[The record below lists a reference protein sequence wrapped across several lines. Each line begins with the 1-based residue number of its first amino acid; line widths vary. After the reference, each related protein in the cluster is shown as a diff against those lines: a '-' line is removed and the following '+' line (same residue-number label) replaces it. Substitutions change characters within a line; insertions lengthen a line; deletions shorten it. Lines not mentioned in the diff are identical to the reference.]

1 MQEPIATD
9 STDTDAAAALPIA
22 VTHHTNLYV
31 PTAWTAE
38 QTTWGEFVAS
48 VQAAGH
54 RQDTQKESAPLISLY
69 SLRTGGKRCT
79 ADVQLVYGVLLD
91 YDDVPAEALAD
102 CLERLAADNIAVLGY
117 TTWKHLSSGEGL
129 ERWRVIIPLAQPIAA
144 AQYDDALKR
153 VWAKYATYADRDAD
167 GVARGFFVP
176 SCPPDRA
183 EHAQIFYLPG
193 APLQLP
199 TGVQAPVRVAAPAAA
214 AAAPPVRVIYHE
226 TWNLLVTRWKRSAKA
241 ATVDMARRFENV
253 LIGAPFA
260 EPGERDVCLWDLLNA
275 IVKAYP
281 DVSQDSVWE
290 LFRHSIE
297 RMAEG
302 GAADAL
308 TEHDVR
314 EKIERARAKHA
325 AEQDTSL
332 PEDRKEGIQQA
343 FGTDRVTPYTQ
354 DEIANIC
361 DVTGL
366 SAERLRKSWILQ
378 YDSDYYVIGNRG
390 VLFPTSKDALLNMC
404 RVVLAPA
411 PVELYVFDQ
420 RGRRL
425 KSSAELVADYSLPL
439 NEVRRSLVTSTP
451 VFDLPNR
458 KITLPACPKRLLTA
472 RYNESIDRWLELLA
486 GTRYLE
492 IVQWLAHVPDLSR
505 PLTGLVLTG
514 PKSVGKSLL
523 AKGLSRI
530 WCDSGPSKL
539 SDAMG
544 GFNSALERCPFCH
557 ADEADIPKDQRGVE
571 RTGELREFVQCT
583 QRLINEKF
591 KRQLPLD
598 GAARLQ
604 ISANNENVFSLHADL
619 TDHDLDAIAE
629 RFTHIRCSVLAAD
642 YLESRGGRAGVE
654 EWIEGDALP
663 AHVLFLAEQYSSL
676 YTGRFGVEQ
685 NASDLA
691 CTLAVRGGLRSKV
704 CEILV
709 RVLSKQDPL
718 AEGAYICGR
727 DLVVH
732 LDWILQHW
740 EMVLGKNRPP
750 TSGLIQALEGLGERL
765 EVDGLVYFAIAPS
778 RLEAWAFES
787 GYGTAA
793 RVNEWLER
801 HAS

>member
-1 MQEPIATD
+1 MQEPTG
-9 STDTDAAAALPIA
+9 TDTDTAAALPIT
-22 VTHHTNLYV
+22 VTHHSNLYI
-31 PTAWTAE
+31 PTAWAAE
-38 QTTWGEFVAS
+38 QTTWGDFVAAL
-48 VQAAGH
+48 QAAGH
-54 RQDTQKESAPLISLY
+54 RQDLQKESAPLISLY
-69 SLRTGGKRCT
+69 ALRAGGKRCT
-79 ADVQLVYGVLLD
+79 ADVQLVYGLLLD

-102 CLERLAADNIAVLGY
+102 CLEALAADGLACLGY

-129 ERWRVIIPLAQPIAA
+129 ERWRLIVPLAAPITAGE
-144 AQYDDALKR
+144 YDAALKR
-153 VWAKYATYADRDAD
+153 VWAKYAKYADRDAD

-176 SCPPDRA
+176 SCPPERA
-183 EHAQIFYLPG
+183 AQAQIFYLPG
-193 APLQLP
+193 KPLQLP
-199 TGVQAPVRVAAPAAA
+199 ASAAVPAAAPATAAAAPVRV
-214 AAAPPVRVIYHE
+214 VYHE
-226 TWNLLVTRWKRSAKA
+226 TWNLLVARMKRSSKPA
-241 ATVDMARRFENV
+241 AIDLSRRFENV

-260 EPGERDVCLWDLLNA
+260 APGERDVCLWDLLNTV
-275 IVKAYP
+275 VKAYP

-302 GAADAL
+302 GAPDSL

-314 EKIERARAKHA
+314 EKLERARAKHA

-332 PEDRKEGIQQA
+332 PADRKEGIQQA
-343 FGTDRVTPYTQ
+343 FGSDRSTPYTA
-354 DEIANIC
+354 DELANIS

-366 SAERLRKSWILQ
+366 PPERLRKSWILQ

-390 VLFPTSKDALLNMC
+390 VLFPTSKDALLNTC

-425 KSSAELVADYSLPL
+425 KSSAELIADYSLPL
-439 NEVRRSLVTSTP
+439 TEVRRSLVVSTP
-451 VFDLPNR
+451 VFELADR
-458 KITLPACPKRLLTA
+458 RVTLPACPKRPLVA
-472 RYNESIDRWLELLA
+472 KYNVEIDQWLELLA
-486 GTRYLE
+486 GVKYNE
-492 IVQWLAHVPDLSR
+492 ITQWLAHVPDLSR

-642 YLESRGGRAGVE
+642 YLESRGGRSGVE

-663 AHVLFLAEQYSSL
+663 AHVLFLAEQYGSL

-718 AEGAYICGR
+718 AEGAYILGR

-740 EMVLGKNRPP
+740 EMVLGKTRPP

-765 EVDGLVYFAIAPS
+765 EVDGLIYFAIAPS